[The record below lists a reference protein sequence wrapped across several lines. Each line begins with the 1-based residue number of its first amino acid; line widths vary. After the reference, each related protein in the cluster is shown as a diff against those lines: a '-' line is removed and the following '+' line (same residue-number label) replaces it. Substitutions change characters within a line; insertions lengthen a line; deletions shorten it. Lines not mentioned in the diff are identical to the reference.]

1 MYVPNVARYMEF
13 SGKWSK
19 LNILLLYLMKTKRS
33 ICGNL
38 QQFQVAILLV
48 NVI

>member
-1 MYVPNVARYMEF
+1 MARNMEF

-19 LNILLLYLMKTKRS
+19 LNILWLYLMKTKRS

-38 QQFQVAILLV
+38 QQFQVAIILV
-48 NVI
+48 NDI